1 MHFLLHV
8 ACVAFFCAH
17 FAAGDAKIADSVS
30 VDSAETSIALTSC
43 KMPLVVRLNAH
54 VKIGD
59 PVRHAA
65 YPKRVVLTTA
75 LRGAGIVEAT
85 EWPSNF
91 LIISALD
98 RTLNMPVKA
107 SGFSVGMP
115 SLFRETGTKT
125 GSVLYRL
132 SYDTTAASK
141 TASSV
146 EEANVIFTLFVNT
159 TILST
164 YPAEARQ
171 ILLPGSHVTLTW
183 SDDSVTTVPVEAS
196 GVEIN
201 KKFVDLG
208 CAPASRSAFDA
219 RHAVN
224 QYGNISWIQVPLSGF
239 PSPAPTVSPT
249 LVPGLLPTR
258 APTEQPTPVPTPLLN
273 GDFDADI
280 GGCSEQPWTGPWIG
294 DSLSSVF
301 SNYVDSVVNTK
312 ITVAAASG
320 PCIGCANAF
329 YGDYCRKSCL
339 RGQGTHYSV
348 PFEITIENYDKLVT
362 LPRGDDG
369 TMPDGVIVVVNVSNI
384 NVAGHPL
391 ADDPLSMCTS
401 IYGDESLV
409 VITPPEVDAR
419 FTYKPDRRPGFS
431 AHRVINA
438 THAFIVF
445 RVPILPKMPFNSSD
459 PTRIVFTLR
468 VEGCGPLNPANATL
482 QQFLRVEARLV
493 TGPCDELV
501 YRWLRCKKN
510 PYPVPSTTKQ
520 YIYDYRQCVD
530 GYFSQFSVSQTGNSP
545 YGPLCAQCPQTPPP
559 TFPLSVRAAAKSVHH
574 PRLEKFTALDYN
586 ESGLLVEVVP
596 YIIQLSPA
604 GINECGISTTGLQQQ
619 IASRF
624 LCSVEKTDI
633 KENRATEDVS
643 LCADAQHKLAVLRFD
658 IQISNLVGNGSIGA
672 ISGELEVSL
681 ERKEYEPEARK
692 PCEQFYALYSFE
704 TFTSGASFDV
714 LDIER
719 HGTDRTVGKFS
730 YTEIPPANGV
740 HVIVYALTC
749 TSRDYS
755 TLFTLEVNAKDVEGA
770 AGSNGISKKSSRRHA
785 RYVANV
791 TNPAGYPTFECNA
804 LQLEDS
810 RCQGADVSPRT
821 GKQKERCPFEPSVPC
836 AYPCDVKLKKMS
848 VPSIV
853 ILISTCA
860 CWACCFGCCYYC
872 YKDRKK
878 KKANAASSSP
888 LVSGKS
894 PFEFSAAPTNFQPR
908 ARKRRQTTGASSR
921 LSESASFSDALFLEE
936 DSE

>member
-1 MHFLLHV
+1 
-8 ACVAFFCAH
+8 
-17 FAAGDAKIADSVS
+17 
-30 VDSAETSIALTSC
+30 
-43 KMPLVVRLNAH
+43 
-54 VKIGD
+54 
-59 PVRHAA
+59 
-65 YPKRVVLTTA
+65 
-75 LRGAGIVEAT
+75 VEAT

-91 LIISALD
+91 VIVSALD

-125 GSVLYRL
+125 GAVLYRL

-141 TASSV
+141 AASSV

-201 KKFVDLG
+201 KKFLELG
-208 CAPASRSAFDA
+208 CAAESRSAFDT
-219 RHAVN
+219 RHAAN

-249 LVPGLLPTR
+249 LVPSLLPTR

-280 GGCSEQPWTGPWIG
+280 RGCAEQPWAGPWIG
-294 DSLSSVF
+294 DSLSPVF
-301 SNYVDSVVNTK
+301 SNYVDNVVNTK

-409 VITPPEVDAR
+409 VITPPEVDAK
-419 FTYKPDRRPGFS
+419 FTYNPDRRPGFS

-468 VEGCGPLNPANATL
+468 VEGCGPLNPANETL
-482 QQFLRVEARLV
+482 QQFLRVESRLI

-510 PYPVPSTTKQ
+510 PYLVPNTTKQ

-545 YGPLCAQCPQTPPP
+545 YGPLCAQCPPTPPP
-559 TFPLSVRAAAKSVHH
+559 TFPLSPLSVRTAAKSVHH
-574 PRLEKFTALDYN
+574 PRLEKFAAVDYN
-586 ESGLLVEVVP
+586 ESGLLIVILRDETR
-596 YIIQLSPA
+596 QLSPA
-604 GINECGISTTGLQQQ
+604 GIDECGISTAGLQQQ

-624 LCSVEKTDI
+624 LCSVEKTEIEDF
-633 KENRATEDVS
+633 RATKDVG
-643 LCADAQHKLAVLRFD
+643 LCAGAQHKLAVIKFD
-658 IQISNLVGNGSIGA
+658 IQISNLPGNGSTGA
-672 ISGELEVSL
+672 ISGELEISL
-681 ERKEYEPEARK
+681 ERKEYDPKAK
-692 PCEQFYALYSFE
+692 PPCKQFYALYSFE
-704 TFTSGASFDV
+704 AITSGASFDA
-714 LDIER
+714 LNIESD
-719 HGTDRTVGKFS
+719 GTDRTVGKFS
-730 YTEIPPANGV
+730 YADIPPANTV
-740 HVIVYALTC
+740 HVSVYALTC

-755 TLFTLEVNAKDVEGA
+755 TLFTLEVNAKDA
-770 AGSNGISKKSSRRHA
+770 DGSNGIPHESSRRHD
-785 RYVANV
+785 RYVVNV
-791 TNPAGYPTFECNA
+791 TNPAGYPTFECIE
-804 LQLEDS
+804 LQLDDR
-810 RCQGADVSPRT
+810 RCQGANAIPLS

-836 AYPCDVKLKKMS
+836 AYPCDTKPQNIWWVTLL
-848 VPSIV
+848 IV
-853 ILISTCA
+853 ISFCA
-860 CWACCFGCCYYC
+860 CCACCIGGCYWCI
-872 YKDRKK
+872 KKRSRK
-878 KKANAASSSP
+878 NMNTTDSFQTMP
-888 LVSGKS
+888 DKS
-894 PFEFSAAPTNFQPR
+894 PFEFSSAVADFRPN
-908 ARKRRQTTGASSR
+908 ARNRCQKTGAASR